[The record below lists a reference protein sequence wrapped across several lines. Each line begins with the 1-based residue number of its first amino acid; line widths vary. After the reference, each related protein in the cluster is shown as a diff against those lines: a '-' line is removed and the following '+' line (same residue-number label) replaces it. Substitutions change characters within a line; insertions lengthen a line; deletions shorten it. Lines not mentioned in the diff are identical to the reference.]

1 MTVADL
7 DLAAIRRRIPSVPR
21 EDMSLHERDRADLLA
36 VVARVEE
43 LEATLRAD
51 VEGLDPLVIVPAHG
65 VIEMLRRALDGG
77 V

>member
-1 MTVADL
+1 MADL